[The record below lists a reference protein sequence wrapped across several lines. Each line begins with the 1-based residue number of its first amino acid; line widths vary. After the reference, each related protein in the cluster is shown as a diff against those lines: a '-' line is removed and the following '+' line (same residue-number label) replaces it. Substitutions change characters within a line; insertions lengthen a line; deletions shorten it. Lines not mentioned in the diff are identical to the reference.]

1 MMDFKHTR
9 IKNNVDLQNLDNEAK
24 ILDIDCKIN
33 EEIIDSLV
41 DIENVMQ
48 INLKSENKYISKM
61 ENDTNQSPKYN
72 EFNLDVENIKEYLKI
87 SDEPKPKV
95 ELDYEKFIEDLKNEK
110 FNSMLPLYL
119 YRPTSKKFVIEYK
132 TEITSRFQNDIELIL
147 KKLDVAKI
155 AVTGEIDRAYSV
167 VSKLNDGDKLIA
179 VSSKDSNHEYFLLPD
194 LDLHDK
200 APKVVLIGL
209 EEFKYTT
216 NNLLGTEV
224 ILCFYDELEYS
235 NYFNSLI
242 KEFKQKTTFDY
253 IKEDKLYYNQNMQ
266 VLALINLIEKYGQID
281 IYNIKNNELIFIKKI
296 SKYTKEYEKFVLR
309 YMLYLKFELPMDLKT
324 EYFI

>member
-1 MMDFKHTR
+1 MMDFKHET
-9 IKNNVDLQNLDNEAK
+9 IKNNADLKKLDNEPK
-24 ILDIDCKIN
+24 IIDIDCEITA
-33 EEIIDSLV
+33 EIIDSLI

-48 INLKSENKYISKM
+48 INLKTTNKYISKM
-61 ENDTNQSPKYN
+61 KNDANQSPKYN
-72 EFNLDVENIKEYLKI
+72 EFKLDVENKKEYLKI

-95 ELDYEKFIEDLKNEK
+95 ELDYEKIIEDLKNEV
-110 FNSMLPLYL
+110 FSSMLPAYL
-119 YRPTSKKFVIEYK
+119 YRPISKNFVVEYK
-132 TEITSRFQNDIELIL
+132 AEVTSLFQNDIELIL

-155 AVTGEIDRAYSV
+155 AVTSEINRAYTT
-167 VSKLNDGDKLIA
+167 VSNLNNEDNLIA
-179 VSSKDSNHEYFLLPD
+179 VSSKDSNYEYFLLPA
-194 LDLHDK
+194 LALHEK
-200 APKVVLIGL
+200 APKVVLVGL
-209 EEFKYTT
+209 EDFKYTT

-253 IKEDKLYYNQNMQ
+253 IEEEKLYYNQNMQ
-266 VLALINLIEKYGQID
+266 VLALINLVENYGQID
-281 IYNIKNNELIFIKKI
+281 IYNIKNNELIFIEKL

-309 YMLYLKFELPMDLKT
+309 YMLYLRFELPMVLKT